1 MAGEMSKIKKNRH
14 LKLLGL
20 PKSIPVDGSAEAVP
34 ECASSALT
42 KLSFSELKTEPE
54 AAIEP
59 ESPTEAYAGDDEKWR
74 IVLKRKT
81 RLLCPSW
88 KATAR
93 WGSLGGWR
101 VFNDSRFL

>member
-20 PKSIPVDGSAEAVP
+20 PRSIPVDGSAEAVP

-59 ESPTEAYAGDDEKWR
+59 ESPTEAYAGDDEK
-74 IVLKRKT
+74 VENS
-81 RLLCPSW
+81 PEEED
-88 KATAR
+88 KAVVSKLE
-93 WGSLGGWR
+93 GYGKVGKLGR
-101 VFNDSRFL
+101 MESVQ